1 MAEMFEGEAFSY
13 FLEALGEKEKM
24 DLEELV
30 EPMFKSDKL
39 SNNEYAFL
47 IRGRLEVYNQI
58 KEDIAKIISLAKKY
72 ALQN

>member
-13 FLEALGEKEKM
+13 FLEMLGEKEKM

-39 SNNEYAFL
+39 SNNEYTFL